1 MLPPPPL
8 LADLSF
14 GLANPWLLLLWL
26 LIPVLAVLKGRHGS
40 PASVQFSSLHILR
53 RLGRQARSKAGGL
66 RIALLYLSLALLIFA
81 LARPQ
86 KVRSSVK
93 RTESGVE
100 MIVAIDVSRSM
111 QAEDFFIGGRKVNR
125 LQAAKKVTRDF
136 IRGRESDR
144 IGLVAFAGQPYL
156 VSPLTLDH
164 EWVESNMSQVQI
176 GTVEDGTAI
185 GSAVGAAAK
194 RLDKRESKSKVIV
207 LLTDGVN
214 NSGTLQPET
223 AAKLAKTL
231 GIRIYTIAVGT
242 YGNHI
247 ISTPNGPQ
255 PLSQEYDEETLQAM
269 ATISEGAYFRAQD
282 TDSLEKIFASIDKLE
297 KTELSTQ
304 VMRDVEELFPW
315 FALSALVFGLLSMVA
330 DETFSRRLP

>member
-1 MLPPPPL
+1 MLPLHPL

-14 GLANPWLLLLWL
+14 GLAHPWLLLLWL

-53 RLGRQARSKAGGL
+53 QLGRQARSKAGGF
-66 RIALLYLSLALLIFA
+66 RVALLYLSLALLVFA

-86 KVRSSVK
+86 KVRSSVT

-136 IRGRESDR
+136 IRGRDSDR

-269 ATISEGAYFRAQD
+269 ATISDGAYFRAQD

-315 FALSALVFGLLSMVA
+315 FAVSALVFGLLSMVA

>member
-1 MLPPPPL
+1 M
-8 LADLSF
+8 AH
-14 GLANPWLLLLWL
+14 PWLLLLLL
-26 LIPVLAVLKGRHGS
+26 LIPVLAVLKGRRGPS
-40 PASVQFSSLHILR
+40 ASVLFSSLHILN
-53 RLGRQARSKAGGL
+53 RLGKSVRSRAGGL
-66 RIALLYLSLALLIFA
+66 RSAMLYLTFTLLVVA

-86 KVRSSVK
+86 KVRSSIM

-100 MIVAIDVSRSM
+100 LIVAIDVSRSM

-125 LQAAKKVTRDF
+125 LQAAKKVTREF

-164 EWVESNMSQVQI
+164 DWVESNMSQVQI

-207 LLTDGVN
+207 LLTDGAN
-214 NSGTLQPET
+214 NSGSLQPET

-242 YGNHI
+242 YGEHI
-247 ISTPNGPQ
+247 IPTPYGPQ
-255 PLSQEYDEETLQAM
+255 TLVQEYDEETLQAM
-269 ATISEGAYFRAQD
+269 ATISDGAYFRAQD
-282 TDSLEKIFASIDKLE
+282 TDSLEKIFENIDQLE

-304 VMRDVEELFPW
+304 VMQEVAEQFHW
-315 FALSALVFGLLSMVA
+315 FAATALVFGLLSMIS
-330 DETFSRRLP
+330 DETFARRLP

>member
-1 MLPPPPL
+1 MLPLPPL

-14 GLANPWLLLLWL
+14 GLAHPWLLLLWL

-66 RIALLYLSLALLIFA
+66 RIALLYLSLTLLIFA

-86 KVRSSVK
+86 KIRSSVT

-136 IRGRESDR
+136 IRGRDSDR

-214 NSGTLQPET
+214 NSGTLQPQT

-255 PLSQEYDEETLQAM
+255 PLTQEYDEETLQAM
-269 ATISEGAYFRAQD
+269 ATISDGAYFRAQD
-282 TDSLEKIFASIDKLE
+282 TDSLEKIFESIDKLE

-304 VMRDVEELFPW
+304 VMRDVHELFPW
-315 FALSALVFGLLSMVA
+315 FAASALVFGLLSMVA

>member
-1 MLPPPPL
+1 MLPLPPL

-14 GLANPWLLLLWL
+14 GLAHPWLLLLWL
-26 LIPVLAVLKGRHGS
+26 LIPILAVLKGRHGS
-40 PASVQFSSLHILR
+40 SASVQFSSLHILR
-53 RLGRQARSKAGGL
+53 KLGRQARSKAGGF
-66 RIALLYLSLALLIFA
+66 RIALIYLSLALLIFA

-136 IRGRESDR
+136 IRGRDSDR

-164 EWVESNMSQVQI
+164 EWVESNMNQVQI
-176 GTVEDGTAI
+176 GSVEDGTAI

-269 ATISEGAYFRAQD
+269 ATISDGAYFRAQD
-282 TDSLEKIFASIDKLE
+282 TNSLEQIFESIDQLE

-315 FALSALVFGLLSMVA
+315 FAVAALVFGLLSMVS